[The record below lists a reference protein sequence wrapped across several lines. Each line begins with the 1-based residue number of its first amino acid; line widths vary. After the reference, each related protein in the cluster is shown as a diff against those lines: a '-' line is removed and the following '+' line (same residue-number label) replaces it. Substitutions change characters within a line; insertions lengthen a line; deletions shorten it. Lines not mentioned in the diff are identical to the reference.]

1 MFEFKFH
8 PNKCVLCFGEIQR
21 ISNKMSGSSSRGDKL
36 YTFSLFQCNICGL
49 IQKDTGRK
57 YKSIV
62 NDIYESNYK
71 LPGGGANVN
80 VQNGIAKSREK
91 QLIETLIEV
100 GDLPLTGSFLDVGT
114 GSGHLLK
121 EFSKMLN
128 GWKLVGHD
136 VSGTNEQMVR
146 NNGAA
151 QFYFGSL
158 EKITEK
164 FDLIVMNHVLEHV
177 LQPSKILK
185 QVRNLLKPD
194 GKLVVVVP
202 TYTVT
207 FTDFYFIEHCA
218 HYSPQT
224 LDIAAALS
232 GLKVLHNLEG
242 KLGTVEI
249 GFIAKRNESN
259 PSGIESQMD
268 YTDSLIKYVNNF
280 ADNGNLGVFGLNGAG
295 MYLAVIC
302 KTKIHFIVDDNQAKQ
317 GSTFN
322 GIPIISLMDV
332 PFGATVLISY
342 NNPRLSAKMRDDLEL
357 RKDDTNFVCA

>member
-1 MFEFKFH
+1 M
-8 PNKCVLCFGEIQR
+8 
-21 ISNKMSGSSSRGDKL
+21 
-36 YTFSLFQCNICGL
+36 
-49 IQKDTGRK
+49 
-57 YKSIV
+57 
-62 NDIYESNYK
+62 
-71 LPGGGANVN
+71 
-80 VQNGIAKSREK
+80 QNGIAKSREK

-207 FTDFYFIEHCA
+207 F
-218 HYSPQT
+218 
-224 LDIAAALS
+224 
-232 GLKVLHNLEG
+232 
-242 KLGTVEI
+242 
-249 GFIAKRNESN
+249 
-259 PSGIESQMD
+259 MD

-280 ADNGNLGVFGLNGAG
+280 ADNGNLGVSGLNGAG